1 MSQARDNRKEM
12 IREIILTNEIRT
24 QADLIEK
31 LEELGISVKQAAV
44 SRDVKDLELRKD
56 DNGIYTLPEQ
66 FNKRA
71 TNEFIRAALKAS
83 GARAR
88 YVMNQVVV
96 RTGPGAAQSVAAYF
110 DTTFDKGVL
119 GTVAGDDTI
128 LIICESEDAAKE
140 VANHID
146 SISE

>member
-1 MSQARDNRKEM
+1 MSQARDNRKEI
-12 IREIILTNEIRT
+12 IREVILNNDIRT
-24 QADLIEK
+24 QAQLIDKLEK
-31 LEELGISVKQAAV
+31 LGIQVKQAAV
-44 SRDVKDLELRKD
+44 SRDVKDLGLRKD
-56 DNGIYTLPEQ
+56 DDGVYTLPEQ
-66 FNKRA
+66 FDKRA

-83 GARAR
+83 GANAK

-110 DTTFDKGVL
+110 DTTFDNGVL

-128 LIICESEDAAKE
+128 LIICESENAAKE

-146 SISE
+146 AIIE